1 MTSNKD
7 KENGNSLVVKEKERT
22 TNVRKNQTKEAHI
35 HKAWGSRI
43 KTVQWNFQI
52 INGISYAHCQGSQQQ
67 C

>member
-35 HKAWGSRI
+35 HKA
-43 KTVQWNFQI
+43 
-52 INGISYAHCQGSQQQ
+52 
-67 C
+67 